1 MIMIIL
7 FPPCNYPTDQTGPSM
22 KVVVVYFSVV
32 ESEDSTLLLNVVF
45 LCDCDLEVVVDS
57 KA

>member
-1 MIMIIL
+1 MMMIIL
-7 FPPCNYPTDQTGPSM
+7 FPPCSYPTDQTGPSM
-22 KVVVVYFSVV
+22 KVVVVDFSVV
-32 ESEDSTLLLNVVF
+32 ESEDSTLSTNVVF

>member
-1 MIMIIL
+1 MMMIIL
-7 FPPCNYPTDQTGPSM
+7 FPPCCYPTDQTGPSM
-22 KVVVVYFSVV
+22 KVVVVDFSVV

>member
-1 MIMIIL
+1 MMIIL
-7 FPPCNYPTDQTGPSM
+7 LTPCNYPTDQTGPSM
-22 KVVVVYFSVV
+22 KVVVVDFSVV
-32 ESEDSTLLLNVVF
+32 ESEDSTLSTNVVF